1 MTLLT
6 IQATRGSKCLVF
18 SRGTAPCDLRNNGA
32 RKALV
37 SSHCTKVHPSRLQTI
52 SATGFTLIP
61 TLILLLAVA
70 LLGSATAQWITL
82 SARSIHSDRQQ
93 QIAYHAAAAAL
104 DDAVRDVL
112 RTTGEAPERIALLQS
127 LESAASW
134 PHEGCGSVGLQGLCA
149 HLNTEQAVFSLT
161 HGAGNSATGIDW
173 RDPNASVVFGTF
185 TSARYPSGPGAQPA
199 MPPRYHIERLSQ
211 PTQEQASGASPFF
224 RITALGMGPAP
235 ARVTVLLQAD
245 FELITGPPPS
255 QDPDTATAAT
265 SPQLRQLSFRQL
277 PGPALNSDE

>member
-1 MTLLT
+1 MKVLT
-6 IQATRGSKCLVF
+6 IQTTRGSKCPVF
-18 SRGTAPCDLRNNGA
+18 SRGTAPCDLRNNGT

-37 SSHCTKVHPSRLQTI
+37 SSHRTKAHPSPLQTI

-93 QIAYHAAAAAL
+93 QIAYHAAVAAL

-134 PHEGCGSVGLQGLCA
+134 PDEGCGSGGLQGLCA
-149 HLNTEQAVFSLT
+149 HLDTEQTVSSLT
-161 HGAGNSATGIDW
+161 HGSGTSATGIDW
-173 RDPNASVVFGTF
+173 LDANASVVFGAF

-255 QDPDTATAAT
+255 HEPDTATAAT

-277 PGPALNSDE
+277 PGPALTPDD

>member
-1 MTLLT
+1 MKVLT
-6 IQATRGSKCLVF
+6 FDETRGSKCLVF
-18 SRGTAPCDLRNNGA
+18 DRGPAPWDLRKNGA

-93 QIAYHAAAAAL
+93 QIAYHAAVAAL

-112 RTTGEAPERIALLQS
+112 RTTGDTPERIALLQS

-134 PHEGCGSVGLQGLCA
+134 PDEGCGSGGLQGLCA
-149 HLNTEQAVFSLT
+149 HLDTEQTVSSLT
-161 HGAGNSATGIDW
+161 HGSGTSATGIDW
-173 RDPNASVVFGTF
+173 LDPNASVVFGAF

-255 QDPDTATAAT
+255 HEPDTATAAT

-277 PGPALNSDE
+277 PGPALTPDD

>member
-1 MTLLT
+1 MADLNGIINFSGTESVIDFNTIADEELITNQFTASMCVTFSGAIYGMTNSGDV
-6 IQATRGSKCLVF
+6 GSFPNSGGVIASNWLY
-18 SRGTAPCDLRNNGA
+18 NG
-32 RKALV
+32 
-37 SSHCTKVHPSRLQTI
+37 
-52 SATGFTLIP
+52 G
-61 TLILLLAVA
+61 
-70 LLGSATAQWITL
+70 
-82 SARSIHSDRQQ
+82 
-93 QIAYHAAAAAL
+93 
-104 DDAVRDVL
+104 
-112 RTTGEAPERIALLQS
+112 
-127 LESAASW
+127 
-134 PHEGCGSVGLQGLCA
+134 GLQGLCA
-149 HLNTEQAVFSLT
+149 PLDTEQTASSLT

-277 PGPALNSDE
+277 PGPALTSDE

>member
-1 MTLLT
+1 MKVLIPQTT
-6 IQATRGSKCLVF
+6 GCSKCLVF
-18 SRGTAPCDLRNNGA
+18 SKRTAPWNVRKNGA
-32 RKALV
+32 HKALV
-37 SSHCTKVHPSRLQTI
+37 SIHRTKAHPSPLQTI

-61 TLILLLAVA
+61 TLILLLAVS

-93 QIAYHAAAAAL
+93 QIAYHAAMAAL

-112 RTTGEAPERIALLQS
+112 RTTGDTPERIALLQS

-134 PHEGCGSVGLQGLCA
+134 PDEGCGNGGLQGLCA
-149 HLNTEQAVFSLT
+149 PLDTEQTASSLT

-211 PTQEQASGASPFF
+211 PTQEQASGASLFF

-277 PGPALNSDE
+277 PGPALTSDD

>member
-1 MTLLT
+1 MKVLT
-6 IQATRGSKCLVF
+6 FDETRGSKCLVF
-18 SRGTAPCDLRNNGA
+18 DRGPAPWDLRKNGA

-93 QIAYHAAAAAL
+93 QIAYHAAMAAL

-173 RDPNASVVFGTF
+173 LDPDASVVFGTF
-185 TSARYPSGPGAQPA
+185 TSARYPSGAGAQAA
-199 MPPRYHIERLSQ
+199 MPPRYRIQRVIV
-211 PTQEQASGASPFF
+211 PTQDQLSNTTPSY
-224 RITALGMGPAP
+224 RITALGTGPAP
-235 ARVTVLLQAD
+235 ARITVLLQAD

-255 QDPDTATAAT
+255 QEPDTSTAAT

-277 PGPALNSDE
+277 PGPALTSDE

>member
-1 MTLLT
+1 MKVLT
-6 IQATRGSKCLVF
+6 IQTTRGSKCPVF

-173 RDPNASVVFGTF
+173 RDPDASVVFGTF

-277 PGPALNSDE
+277 PGPALTSDE